1 MIHRD
6 IVDIMPMNQFFE
18 KRIVFIGDAA
28 HALTPNLAKVLAKQ
42 LKMRLFWRNASKIM
56 PIIVKHF

>member
-28 HALTPNLAKVLAKQ
+28 HALTP
-42 LKMRLFWRNASKIM
+42 I
-56 PIIVKHF
+56 